1 MAGAYIQQLDG
12 LSLHNLQ
19 GSQNCYDQLTDC
31 YNKAGPT
38 GSKNC
43 GKWEQYCGAVQGGC
57 KSGNFNGPPSIT
69 PYMLAKLPMLSG
81 AVDGGHNSGP
91 SSASEPATS
100 EPETSAS
107 GSQDSSPKPY
117 TQQSSPK
124 QNDKGSIEYCG
135 GSSGLICK
143 TGMCCSSHG

>member
-1 MAGAYIQQLDG
+1 MAGVYIQQSYG

-19 GSQNCYDQLTDC
+19 GSQNCFDQLTDC

-38 GSKNC
+38 GHKNC

-69 PYMLAKLPMLSG
+69 PYLPAKLPMLSDKEYQNAPG
-81 AVDGGHNSGP
+81 AWDGGHNSGP

-100 EPETSAS
+100 
-107 GSQDSSPKPY
+107 DSSPKPY